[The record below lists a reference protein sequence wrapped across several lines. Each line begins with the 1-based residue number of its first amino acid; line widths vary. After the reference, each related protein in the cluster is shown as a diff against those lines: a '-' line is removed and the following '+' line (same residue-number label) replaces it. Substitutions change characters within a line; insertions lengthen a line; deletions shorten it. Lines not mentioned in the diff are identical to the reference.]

1 MPLKRRSQD
10 VHCPMKAVPSL
21 PRFMSTNINLD
32 IWVPLHHYP
41 TNFQILPGQW
51 CQIADISLISGVHS
65 GSVLPSILRS
75 TKFMALRSISFAL
88 SWLKE
93 GSHDYNLKAHHASS
107 LVLLILYQ
115 ITCPLSDCI
124 HQARKIS
131 PNIQRKDTSIHYPE
145 IPRAINS

>member
-65 GSVLPSILRS
+65 GSVPPSILRS

-93 GSHDYNLKAHHASS
+93 GSHDYNFESPSCFLASPSHS
-107 LVLLILYQ
+107 LSNHL
-115 ITCPLSDCI
+115 P
-124 HQARKIS
+124 A
-131 PNIQRKDTSIHYPE
+131 QRLHTPGSQDFPE
-145 IPRAINS
+145 HSTERY